1 MSSSVSRGISN
12 KRGVHDMGGE
22 PAGPVDTHEHTPT
35 LTERRIDAM
44 MQLLR
49 AQPNAFWR
57 TDENRRTIEALA
69 PQTYKDSGYYEKWA
83 YAMRGLL
90 VEKGVVTEA
99 EVAKRLAEVKARF
112 KTSGKAKPAA
122 KAAKPKTDKPA
133 TKSAPAAKSAAKP
146 KPAAKGKAGR
156 AKGSKA

>member
-1 MSSSVSRGISN
+1 MTN
-12 KRGVHDMGGE
+12 RGVHDMGGD

-49 AQPNAFWR
+49 AKPNNFWR

-69 PQTYKDSGYYEKWA
+69 PQTYRDSGYYEKWA

-90 VEKGVVTEA
+90 IEKGVLA
-99 EVAKRLAEVKARF
+99 ESEIAKRLEDVAARYKAAAIP
-112 KTSGKAKPAA
+112 KAAAKVTKSKAATKAAPVGKKPA
-122 KAAKPKTDKPA
+122 KT
-133 TKSAPAAKSAAKP
+133 
-146 KPAAKGKAGR
+146 KPAAKGKRGQGA
-156 AKGSKA
+156 AKKT